1 MPGLDP
7 DNTMH
12 QSTCH
17 WCRTRLYI
25 PLRRSRLEERPWRL
39 TWRCD
44 VCGNPSRVLVAE
56 DALGMLLAQDR
67 AGGMAISRREVAEF
81 ADLSVDE
88 LSDAAADEI
97 L

>member
-1 MPGLDP
+1 
-7 DNTMH
+7 
-12 QSTCH
+12 
-17 WCRTRLYI
+17 
-25 PLRRSRLEERPWRL
+25 
-39 TWRCD
+39 